1 VPELKFSPARISS
14 FLVAHKKS
22 PREAIDDIEQ
32 LISKPPKISGEAK
45 PEMAGAF
52 ELVYLK

>member
-1 VPELKFSPARISS
+1 MPELKFSPARISS